1 MRSLQTVSG
10 VIQTNNTL
18 PILDHFLVHLSP
30 GKLTITASDLE
41 TTMTTEVSVDS
52 SEEISAAVPAKMLLD
67 TVKSFPEQP
76 LTFTLN
82 SSSNLLEV
90 SSDFGKYSLGYLD
103 ATEYPKPP
111 SLENAESIII
121 SEATLSSAISKTLF
135 AAGNDDLRPVM
146 SGVFFQFTSEG
157 LTFVAT
163 DAHKLVR
170 YIRKDLSLIHI

>member
-67 TVKSFPEQP
+67 TVKSFP
-76 LTFTLN
+76 
-82 SSSNLLEV
+82 
-90 SSDFGKYSLGYLD
+90 
-103 ATEYPKPP
+103 
-111 SLENAESIII
+111 
-121 SEATLSSAISKTLF
+121 
-135 AAGNDDLRPVM
+135 
-146 SGVFFQFTSEG
+146 
-157 LTFVAT
+157 
-163 DAHKLVR
+163 
-170 YIRKDLSLIHI
+170 